1 MSVAW
6 NLDVAMQMSSVLV
19 AGRGCTCC
27 APRLAVGLRRAL
39 SRRCRRAVGVS
50 SQQSSY
56 LPTRVTDRSYRP
68 QHNFFC
74 FTHRRISHP
83 FTNTLSAP
91 PLLLPSARLECTV
104 SPASAVCCAENLRGG
119 AWLASA
125 VPFRRELQLQLQFHR
140 HAVGTVAYC
149 CLSPYSS
156 LVRCLILI

>member
-27 APRLAVGLRRAL
+27 APRWQSVCVGR
-39 SRRCRRAVGVS
+39 SRGGAGARSVCVS

-68 QHNFFC
+68 QHFLFC

-104 SPASAVCCAENLRGG
+104 SPASAVC
-119 AWLASA
+119 
-125 VPFRRELQLQLQFHR
+125 
-140 HAVGTVAYC
+140 
-149 CLSPYSS
+149 
-156 LVRCLILI
+156 